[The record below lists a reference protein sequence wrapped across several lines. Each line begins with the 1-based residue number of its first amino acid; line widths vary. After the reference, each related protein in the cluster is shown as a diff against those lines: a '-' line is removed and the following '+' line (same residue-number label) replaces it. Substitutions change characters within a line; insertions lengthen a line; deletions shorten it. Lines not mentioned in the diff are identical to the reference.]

1 MTTDSKIRERAYEL
15 WELDGRRD
23 GAEHD
28 HWRQAREQL
37 ESEERQPAAA
47 DTLDSV
53 SGSVQS
59 GIPDMP
65 ARQGPDAEPQT

>member
-1 MTTDSKIRERAYEL
+1 MTDEAKIRERAYEL
-15 WELDGRRD
+15 WELHGRLD

-37 ESEERQPAAA
+37 EAEEGQPAAA

-53 SGSVQS
+53 SGGIQS
-59 GIPDMP
+59 GIPEMP
-65 ARQGPDAEPQT
+65 ARQGAEPTQ

>member
-1 MTTDSKIRERAYEL
+1 MTDEAKIRERAYAL
-15 WELDGRRD
+15 WELHGRQD

-28 HWRQAREQL
+28 HWRQAHEQL
-37 ESEERQPAAA
+37 EAEESQPAAA

-53 SGSVQS
+53 SGAVQS

-65 ARQGPDAEPQT
+65 ARQGSDPAQ